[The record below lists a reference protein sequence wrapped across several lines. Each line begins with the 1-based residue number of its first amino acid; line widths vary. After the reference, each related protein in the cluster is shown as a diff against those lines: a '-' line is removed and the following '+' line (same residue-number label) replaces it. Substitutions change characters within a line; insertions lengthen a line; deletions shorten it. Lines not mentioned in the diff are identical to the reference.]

1 MPHMQTTLRA
11 MAQALDDLD
20 DAFCAFD
27 ELDCALAWNRTFLNF
42 FPEHAGHIHVGEPY
56 RANLRRFYQG
66 RLHTKEIESLER
78 YVEEG
83 LARHRAQQRPYEF
96 EHLGRRM
103 RVASRPLTDV
113 GRIRIWKDVTTGSR
127 PQSKGEATSLDEANG
142 SLSLDKVDLL
152 KYVPDGFMVTD
163 PENRILWVNEPFAV
177 LYGLT
182 SRPAFIGTQFADV
195 FRLAWADDRGE
206 GREAYDDGRA
216 VLVEHLRFAGSP
228 FELRLP
234 GGRCVRVTEQRSPQG
249 WGFFSHVDITVLKE
263 QQHRLVVAQ
272 RQTRAS
278 ETLLREK
285 TGLLEATLQRME
297 QGVLMVNA
305 MGIVEVCN
313 RRAVDLLGLP
323 AELMASKPLFAEV
336 LAFQWDSD
344 EFVDA
349 PQEMQAFVRSG
360 GMHDGP
366 QRYDRTR
373 PDGRVLEIQS
383 VPIEGGGILRTYTD
397 ITERKRAEDRIRH
410 IARHDGLTALVN
422 REVFLEHL
430 AGAVQGAQSS
440 AEQFAVLYLDLD
452 AFKPVNDRL
461 GHAIG
466 DKVLAVVASRMRGV
480 ARDTDVVARMGGDEF
495 AILQRH
501 IPSVE
506 QTQQLARRVVEAVR
520 RPIDIEGRPVAVGV
534 SIGVALYP
542 AHGVDADELLRN
554 ADSAMYQAKSSGP
567 GRFRVFGQRPGT

>member
-1 MPHMQTTLRA
+1 MPHMHTTLCI
-11 MAQALDDLD
+11 MAQALDDID

-27 ELDCALAWNRTFLNF
+27 EFDCVLAWNRTFLEF
-42 FPEHAGHIHVGEPY
+42 FPEHAGHIHIGEPY
-56 RANLRRFYQG
+56 RDNLRRFYQG
-66 RLHTKEIESLER
+66 RLHSKEIESLER

-83 LARHRAQQRPYEF
+83 LSRHRAQQRPYEF

-103 RVASRPLTDV
+103 RVASLPLTDV
-113 GRIRIWKDVTTGSR
+113 GRIRMWKDMTTGSR
-127 PQSKGEATSLDEANG
+127 LQSKGEATSLDEDNG
-142 SLSLDKVDLL
+142 TLSLDKVDLL

-163 PENRILWVNEPFAV
+163 PENRIVWVNEPFAV
-177 LYGLT
+177 LYALT
-182 SRPAFIGTQFADV
+182 GTPAFIGTQFADV
-195 FRLAWADDRGE
+195 FQLAWADDRGE
-206 GREAYDDGRA
+206 GREAYDDGRT

-263 QQHRLVVAQ
+263 QQHRLVVAE

-297 QGVLMVNA
+297 QGVLMVSA
-305 MGIVEVCN
+305 MGVVEVCN
-313 RRAVDLLGLP
+313 RRAIDLLGLP

-336 LAFQWDSD
+336 LAYQWASD
-344 EFVDA
+344 EFVHA

-360 GMHDGP
+360 GMDDRP

-383 VPIEGGGILRTYTD
+383 VPMEGGGILRTYTD

-410 IARHDGLTALVN
+410 IARHDSLTALVN

-430 AGAVQGAQSS
+430 AGAVHGAENS
-440 AEQFAVLYLDLD
+440 AEQFAVHYLDLD

-466 DKVLAVVASRMRGV
+466 DKVLAAVASRMRGV

-501 IPSVE
+501 IPNVE
-506 QTQQLARRVVEAVR
+506 QTQQLALRVSEAVR
-520 RPIDIEGRPVAVGV
+520 RPINIEGQPVAVGI
-534 SIGVALYP
+534 SIGIALYP

-554 ADSAMYQAKSSGP
+554 ADSAMYRAKSSGP
-567 GRFRVFGQRPGT
+567 GAFRIYGEKSGT